1 MCMVVITKD
10 LIKQRFDEYNK
21 AYFNNELPKC
31 KFSVYNTKEELGL
44 YTRGS
49 IWIARHP
56 KNLSKT
62 AVWTEALFKKVLI
75 HEMVHHYVV
84 TVKKK
89 RSIFCPHGWR
99 FRRKC
104 RELKRLHNIDIE
116 LGVFI
121 RRYAVLRQQP
131 TLTFLN
137 RVELV
142 YLRFLNY
149 LLTWVF

>member
-1 MCMVVITKD
+1 MVITKE
-10 LIKQRFDEYNK
+10 LIRQKYVEYNHL
-21 AYFNNELPKC
+21 YFNNELPRC

-44 YTRGS
+44 YTRDS
-49 IWIARHP
+49 IWIARYP
-56 KNLSKT
+56 KNISKT
-62 AVWTEALFKKVLI
+62 AVWTEELFKEVLI

-84 TVKKK
+84 TVKNK
-89 RSIFCPHGWR
+89 RSFLCPHGWR
-99 FRRKC
+99 FRQKC
-104 RELKRLHNIDIE
+104 RELKRVHNIDIE

>member
-1 MCMVVITKD
+1 MVITKE
-10 LIKQRFDEYNK
+10 LIRQKFVEYNHL
-21 AYFNNELPKC
+21 YFNNELPRC

-44 YTRGS
+44 YTRDS
-49 IWIARHP
+49 IWIARYP
-56 KNLSKT
+56 KNISKT
-62 AVWTEALFKKVLI
+62 AVWTEELFKEVLI

-84 TVKKK
+84 AVKNK
-89 RSIFCPHGWR
+89 RSFLCPHGLR

-104 RELKRLHNIDIE
+104 WELKRLHNIDIE

>member
-1 MCMVVITKD
+1 MVITKE
-10 LIKQRFDEYNK
+10 LIRQKYVEYNHL
-21 AYFNNELPKC
+21 YFNNELPRC

-44 YTRGS
+44 YTRDS
-49 IWIARHP
+49 IWIARYP

-62 AVWTEALFKKVLI
+62 AVWTEELFKEVLI

-84 TVKKK
+84 AVKNK
-89 RSIFCPHGWR
+89 RSFLCPHGLR

-104 RELKRLHNIDIE
+104 WELKRLHNIDIE
-116 LGVFI
+116 LGIFI

>member
-1 MCMVVITKD
+1 MIITKE
-10 LIKQRFDEYNK
+10 LIRQKYVEYNHL
-21 AYFNNELPKC
+21 YFNNELPRC

-44 YTRGS
+44 YTRDS
-49 IWIARHP
+49 IWIARYP
-56 KNLSKT
+56 KNISKT
-62 AVWTEALFKKVLI
+62 AVWTEELFKEVLI

-84 TVKKK
+84 AVKNK
-89 RSIFCPHGWR
+89 RSFLCPHGWR
-99 FRRKC
+99 FRWKC

>member
-1 MCMVVITKD
+1 MVITKE
-10 LIKQRFDEYNK
+10 LIRQKYVEYNQL
-21 AYFNNELPKC
+21 YFNNELPRC

-44 YTRGS
+44 YTRDS
-49 IWIARHP
+49 IWIARYP

-62 AVWTEALFKKVLI
+62 AVWTEELFKEVLI

-84 TVKKK
+84 AVKNK
-89 RSIFCPHGWR
+89 RSFLCPHGWR

-104 RELKRLHNIDIE
+104 RELKRVHNINVEI
-116 LGVFI
+116 GVFI

-131 TLTFLN
+131 HLTLLN

-142 YLRFLNY
+142 GLRFCNY
-149 LLTWVF
+149 LLGWVF

>member
-1 MCMVVITKD
+1 MVITKE
-10 LIKQRFDEYNK
+10 LIRQKYVEYNHL
-21 AYFNNELPKC
+21 YFNNELPRC

-44 YTRGS
+44 YTRDS
-49 IWIARHP
+49 IWIARYP

-62 AVWTEALFKKVLI
+62 AVWTEELFKEVLI
-75 HEMVHHYVV
+75 QEMVHHYVV
-84 TVKKK
+84 AVKNK
-89 RSIFCPHGWR
+89 RSFLCPHGWR
-99 FRRKC
+99 FRWKC